1 MKYYVFIVI
10 YFFFFVVYVCVN
22 LLLKNVLKFN
32 MKLVFF
38 FIVDLLEWRFYNRV
52 DEYEVCVVC
61 YGFIIFYLVL
71 EKNYV
76 VRKII

>member
-38 FIVDLLEWRFYNRV
+38 FIVDLLEWRFYYCV

>member
-10 YFFFFVVYVCVN
+10 YFFFVVVYVCVN

-38 FIVDLLEWRFYNRV
+38 FIVDLLEWRFYYRV

>member
-1 MKYYVFIVI
+1 MFLQLYIFL
-10 YFFFFVVYVCVN
+10 FVVEYVCVN

-38 FIVDLLEWRFYNRV
+38 FIVDLLEWRFYYRV